1 MQERKKELKFY
12 TIPFLFIVFNFLFL
26 PGYRCVQSIVIQKFM
41 VQTVAWVVI
50 VGLSQCCLMGKED
63 VSMKPW
69 LEKGEYFSSKLG
81 IWVPCSISPLTSK
94 MPEEGQKW
102 LQEQWELE
110 SKVRMCSLHLARGIW
125 ELEFQFSSWRLSLEP
140 RVGNGSCCVKVRNSE
155 NLLNMYMVRLWIL
168 SLK

>member
-1 MQERKKELKFY
+1 M
-12 TIPFLFIVFNFLFL
+12 
-26 PGYRCVQSIVIQKFM
+26 
-41 VQTVAWVVI
+41 VI

-110 SKVRMCSLHLARGIW
+110 SKVRMCSLHLVRGIW
-125 ELEFQFSSWRLSLEP
+125 ELEFQFSS
-140 RVGNGSCCVKVRNSE
+140 
-155 NLLNMYMVRLWIL
+155 
-168 SLK
+168 

>member
-26 PGYRCVQSIVIQKFM
+26 PGYLCVQSIVIQKLM
-41 VQTVAWVVI
+41 VQTVARVVI

-63 VSMKPW
+63 VSMKAW

-81 IWVPCSISPLTSK
+81 IWVPCSVSPLTSK

-125 ELEFQFSSWRLSLEP
+125 ELEFQFSSWRSSLEP